1 MQNLRLASKLLL
13 DWYASSR
20 RDLPWRRTRDPWRIL
35 VSEVMLQQ
43 TRVAA
48 VIPYYERFLQH
59 YPEAKDLAAAP
70 EQEFLALWAGLGY
83 YARAR
88 NLQRAARAIAER
100 GGFPQDFE
108 EIRDLPGVGDY
119 TAAAI
124 SSICFGLPHAVLDG
138 NVLRVLARAGAER
151 GDIGSSTVRVH
162 LREQAQ
168 RLLDPRRPADFNQ
181 AIMELGATVCLP
193 KNPQCLLCP
202 WREHCAAR
210 AQGLE
215 HELPIKLRKRDPVKL
230 AIELLVVEKDGH
242 LLLRQRGPAESR
254 LAGFWELP
262 EVRDLPTAQRGQCV
276 GTFKHSITR
285 HDYTIEVYPAS
296 TTKAPKGFHW
306 FRWEELESL
315 PLATMT
321 RKAIELVPHPP
332 PDPVLS
338 KRP

>member
-13 DWYASSR
+13 DWYAASR

-48 VIPYYERFLQH
+48 VIPYYERFLRH

-70 EQEFLALWAGLGY
+70 EQQFLALWAGLGY

-88 NLQRAARAIAER
+88 NLRRAARVIAEN
-100 GGFPQDFE
+100 GSFPRDFE
-108 EIRDLPGVGDY
+108 GIRDLPGVGDY

-138 NVLRVLARAGAER
+138 NVLRVLARAGAEK
-151 GDIGSSTVRVH
+151 GDIGSATVRAR

-193 KNPQCLLCP
+193 RNPQCLLCP

-210 AQGLE
+210 ALGIEQ
-215 HELPIKLRKRDPVKL
+215 ELPVKLRKRDPVKL
-230 AIELLVVEKDGH
+230 AIELLVVEKEGR

-262 EVRDLPTAQRGQCV
+262 EARDMPSAQRGQSS
-276 GTFKHSITR
+276 GSFQHSITR

-296 TTKAPKGFHW
+296 AVKAPKGFRW
-306 FRWEELESL
+306 FTWPELASL
-315 PLATMT
+315 PLSTMT
-321 RKAIELVPHPP
+321 RKALDLLPRAAS
-332 PDPVLS
+332 DPVSS